1 MSTYSYSEGA
11 LFDAPQSYM
20 YTPYVGSRF
29 VLDWSIS
36 RSLHLSRFSSPAWLV
51 LMRPA
56 CPSAAPKNEFILTE
70 SILTTLCLDLRAGS
84 KTTHEVKYWLPRLLK
99 KFEVSKRLYRHYAIQ
114 PPHRMITE
122 SGYDDINLY
131 LLLTESLIRAWTYDP
146 VTQYINGILKLI
158 DTLASQANQ
167 LNKAQSAHFSCLL
180 YAERI
185 IVDKIF
191 MRLNLKKSN
200 VPYCESKQFG
210 FLSFIYDVQLP
221 MSTSSPIINSKKVNP
236 LASINE
242 IESLKILLL
251 CGHTARSISYIQ
263 ALSEANIKPDSII
276 VYGPQKDKPRS
287 VRSLSEM
294 TEGELFSANLKLD
307 VFQSLKQADWQYSLT
322 PTQSLSDPVLLAL
335 IEQADPDLIIYSGY
349 GGQLVPGSLLCDYP
363 VLHIHSGW
371 LPDYR
376 GSTTLYYQII
386 DQNTCAAS
394 AIFLDKKIDTG
405 SIVARKYYPLPMP
418 GMDVDYLYDNMIRA
432 DLLVEVLKHRK
443 MAVEQWKVT
452 LQTQDSLPYFI
463 IHPLLKHLAILSV
476 DKEKVNL

>member
-1 MSTYSYSEGA
+1 
-11 LFDAPQSYM
+11 M
-20 YTPYVGSRF
+20 YTPYVGDRF

-36 RSLHLSRFSSPAWLV
+36 RSLYLSQFSSPVWLV
-51 LMRPA
+51 LTRPA
-56 CPSAAPKNEFILTE
+56 CSSAVPKNEFILTE

-84 KTTHEVKYWLPRLLK
+84 ETTHEVKYWLPRLLK

-114 PPHRMITE
+114 SPHRMITE

-131 LLLTESLIRAWTYDP
+131 LLLTESLIRAWAYDP

-158 DTLASQANQ
+158 DTLVSQANQ
-167 LNKAQSAHFSCLL
+167 LNKAQSAHLSYLI

-185 IVDKIF
+185 MLDKVLI
-191 MRLNLKKSN
+191 RSNLKKHN
-200 VPYCESKQFG
+200 GPYCENHQFVS
-210 FLSFIYDVQLP
+210 LSFMNDVQLP
-221 MSTSSPIINSKKVNP
+221 TNTPSSIINSKKLNPFVGVNKV
-236 LASINE
+236 
-242 IESLKILLL
+242 ESPKVLLL
-251 CGHTARSISYIQ
+251 CGHTARSVSYIQ

-276 VYGPQKDKPRS
+276 IYGPQKDKPRS
-287 VRSLSEM
+287 VRSLSKV
-294 TEGELFSANLKLD
+294 TEGELFSANLNLD

-394 AIFLDKKIDTG
+394 AIFLDEQIDTG
-405 SIVARKYYPLPMP
+405 GIVARKYYPIPLA

-432 DLLVEVLKHRK
+432 DLLVEVLKCWQVP
-443 MAVEQWKVT
+443 VEQWKVT
-452 LQTQDSLPYFI
+452 PQTQDSLPYFI
-463 IHPLLKHLAILSV
+463 IHPLLKHLALLSV
-476 DKEKVNL
+476 DNEKVDL